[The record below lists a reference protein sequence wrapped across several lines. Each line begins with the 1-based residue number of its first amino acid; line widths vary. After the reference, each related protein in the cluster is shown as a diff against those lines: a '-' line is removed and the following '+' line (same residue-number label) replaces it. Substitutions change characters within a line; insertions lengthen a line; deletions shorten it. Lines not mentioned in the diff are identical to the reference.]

1 MTLGIMALGKMN
13 EETIVPLIIF
23 SLLLAWYIPVAVR
36 NYRGKSGRALGHV
49 AIWFAIIVALVGG
62 YAFRPELNVIKDR
75 FLGVLLPGRANDLGD
90 STIVI
95 NKGNQDDHFRI
106 VADVN
111 SQSTNFIL
119 DTGASTV
126 VLTHDTA
133 QRIGLLASE
142 ENYSQTVSTAN
153 GLTQV
158 TPIRIKEL
166 RIASIVLNDVKA
178 SVARDGEL
186 DENLLGMSFLSRLRG
201 YAVES
206 DQLTLRQ

>member
-1 MTLGIMALGKMN
+1 MN
-13 EETIVPLIIF
+13 EGTIIPLIVF
-23 SLLLAWYIPVAVR
+23 ALLLAWYIPAAVR
-36 NYRGKSGRALGHV
+36 NYRGKFGQALGQA
-49 AIWFAIIVALVGG
+49 AIWFALIMVFVGG
-62 YAFRPELNVIKDR
+62 YAFRPELMVIKDR
-75 FLGVLLPGRANDLGD
+75 VFGVLLPGRAVDQGGG
-90 STIVI
+90 TIVI
-95 NKGNQDDHFRI
+95 NKSNEDDHFRI
-106 VADVN
+106 NADVN
-111 SQSTNFIL
+111 AQSTIFIL
-119 DTGASTV
+119 DTGASSV

-133 QRIGLLASE
+133 HRLGLLASE

-158 TPIRIKEL
+158 APIRIREL

-186 DENLLGMSFLSRLRG
+186 DENLLGMSFLSRLKG